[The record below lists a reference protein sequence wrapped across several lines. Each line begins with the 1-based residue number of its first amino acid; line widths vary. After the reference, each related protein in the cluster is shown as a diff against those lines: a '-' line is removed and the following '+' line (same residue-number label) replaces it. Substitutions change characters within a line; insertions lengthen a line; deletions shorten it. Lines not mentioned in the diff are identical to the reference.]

1 MFMNKKVITFGEI
14 MLRLSTP
21 VYRRLIQTDSFDV
34 TYGGGEANVSI
45 SLANFGLDCYYVT
58 KLPNNSIGDAA
69 LNHLRRFGVRTD
81 YITRG
86 GKRLGVYFLEAGA
99 SQRPSKV
106 IYDRAHSAISEA
118 QIDDFNWDGIF
129 QDACWFHFTGITP
142 AISDS
147 AAELTLKAV
156 KKAKENNLK
165 VSCDLNYR
173 GKLWSTKKANQ
184 TMTPLMDYV
193 DIAIGNE
200 EDAEKIFNIKAP
212 KSEITA
218 GKLNEAGYRVVA
230 QELSKRFNLEIVA
243 ITLRESYS
251 ASDNG
256 WSAMA
261 YDRKNYYNSTKYK
274 IHIVDRVG
282 GGDAFAGG
290 LIYSLIKGKELA
302 EALEFGVAASCL
314 KHTIPGDFNL
324 FNEEE
329 VRLLQEGNVSGRV
342 QR

>member
-1 MFMNKKVITFGEI
+1 MNKKVITFGEI

-200 EDAEKIFNIKAP
+200 EDAEKIFSIKAP
-212 KSEITA
+212 KSEIRV

-329 VRLLQEGNVSGRV
+329 VKLLQEGNVSGRV

>member
-1 MFMNKKVITFGEI
+1 MNKKVITFGEI

-21 VYRRLIQTDSFDV
+21 VYRRLIQTDLFDV

-99 SQRPSKV
+99 SQRPSRV

-118 QIDDFNWDGIF
+118 QIDDFNWDDIF

-200 EDAEKIFNIKAP
+200 EDAEKIFSIKAP
-212 KSEITA
+212 KSEIRV

-329 VRLLQEGNVSGRV
+329 VKLLQEGNVSGRV

>member
-1 MFMNKKVITFGEI
+1 MNKKVITFGEI

-200 EDAEKIFNIKAP
+200 EDAEKIFSIKAP

-230 QELSKRFNLEIVA
+230 QELSKKFNLEIVA

>member
-1 MFMNKKVITFGEI
+1 MNIKVITFGEI

-86 GKRLGVYFLEAGA
+86 GKRLGAYFLEVGA

-142 AISDS
+142 AISNS

-173 GKLWSTKKANQ
+173 GKLWSTKKANK

-200 EDAEKIFNIKAP
+200 EDAEKIFSIKAP

>member
-1 MFMNKKVITFGEI
+1 MNKKVITFGEI

-193 DIAIGNE
+193 DVAIGNE
-200 EDAEKIFNIKAP
+200 EDAEKIFSIKAP

-230 QELSKRFNLEIVA
+230 QELSKKFNLEIVA

>member
-1 MFMNKKVITFGEI
+1 MNRKVITFGEI

-45 SLANFGLDCYYVT
+45 SLANFGLNCYYVT

-99 SQRPSKV
+99 SQRPSRV

-118 QIDDFNWDGIF
+118 QIDDFNWDDIF

-200 EDAEKIFNIKAP
+200 EDAEKIFSIKAP
-212 KSEITA
+212 KSEIRL

>member
-1 MFMNKKVITFGEI
+1 MNEKVITFGEI

-58 KLPNNSIGDAA
+58 KLPNNYIGDAA
-69 LNHLRRFGVRTD
+69 LNHLRRFGVRTN

-86 GKRLGVYFLEAGA
+86 GKRLGVYFLETGA
-99 SQRPSKV
+99 SQRPSRV

-118 QIDDFNWDGIF
+118 QIDDFNWDDIF

-184 TMTPLMDYV
+184 IMTPLMDYV

-200 EDAEKIFNIKAP
+200 EDAEKIFSIKAP
-212 KSEITA
+212 KSEIRA

-230 QELSKRFNLEIVA
+230 QELSNRFNLEIVA

>member
-1 MFMNKKVITFGEI
+1 MNKKVITFGEI

-200 EDAEKIFNIKAP
+200 EDAEKIFSIKAP

-230 QELSKRFNLEIVA
+230 QELSKKFNLEIVA

-324 FNEEE
+324 FNEGE
-329 VRLLQEGNVSGRV
+329 VRLLQEGNISGRV